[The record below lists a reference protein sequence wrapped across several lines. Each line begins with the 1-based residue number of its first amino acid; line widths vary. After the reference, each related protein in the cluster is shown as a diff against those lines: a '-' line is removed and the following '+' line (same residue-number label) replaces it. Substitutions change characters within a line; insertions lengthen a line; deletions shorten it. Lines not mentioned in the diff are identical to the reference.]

1 VSLVRRSPF
10 VSNDP
15 KRTVDNADGGPAVPD
30 DTRVPI
36 EVAIAEEIALA
47 DDPPEHDGREF
58 IAELVD
64 VREELL
70 DLIADD

>member
-1 VSLVRRSPF
+1 MRRSRF

-15 KRTVDNADGGPAVPD
+15 KRTSDTAVSGSAAPGD
-30 DTRVPI
+30 MRVPI
-36 EVAIAEEIALA
+36 EVAIAEEVALA
-47 DDPPEHDGREF
+47 DEPPEHEGREF

-64 VREELL
+64 VREELF